1 MASIEFSAKLNS
13 KSQAT
18 EAVACAHCQAIVPL
32 GLVAEGDLPSFC
44 CNGCQMAWQLIHS
57 NGLDA
62 YYNMS
67 RTGSTPLG
75 SQRDTGPYADFDLPE
90 FQEKFAKPLPGGR
103 WSISLALQGINCVAC
118 VWLIEK
124 LPQLVPGVIAAT
136 VNWTTATVQVE
147 WLPERVALSQIAK
160 TLSQLGYAAHP
171 LRQGEQTQ
179 RAIAENRRHLVRLGV
194 AGAAAGNNMLIGLAL
209 YLGWFAGMDSAVETL
224 MRYASCLVGMVSMLW
239 PGAVFFRSAWSA
251 IITRTPHMDL
261 PIALGLGVGSLSGLW
276 NTVVGAGE
284 IYFDSLSV
292 LVFLLL
298 VGRYIQFRQQQRSA
312 DAVDMLYRL
321 TPRHARKWING
332 QIVETHADLL
342 QQGDTVEV
350 LAGELIPVDGTIL
363 AGESLV
369 DEALLTGESQPVSKQ
384 IGETVAAGTLNVHAS
399 LRIHATAIG
408 RETRIGQIVQ
418 LVERSAAEKPEIVEW
433 ANRIGAW
440 FVVIVMVLALGTVA
454 LWAHHGWTHAINQA
468 VALLIVA
475 CPCALALAT
484 PLAISVAL
492 GRAAD
497 RKILIKGGDVLQRL
511 QRPHLIWLDKTGT
524 LTQGKIECH
533 DWYGDTRYRVLVAAI
548 ERNSAHPVAVALS
561 RLTKEQDLSLP
572 SPKLVL
578 NVKQSPLGGIA
589 GDVDGVPVAIG
600 NESFIREEVR
610 TEIGDEYLDFAQQLV
625 AKAHSPVFVAVDRN
639 VVAVAGVGDA
649 LRADA
654 LSAVQR
660 LQQQGWQVGILSGDH
675 PKVVANVAKQLGIS
689 PELVRGGVMP
699 EEKVAVL
706 KASKDA
712 VMVGDGVNDSAALAF
727 ASVGIAVHGGSE
739 TSLQA
744 APVYL
749 GRPGLQP
756 ILELLEGS
764 RRTLSTIR
772 WSFVASLTYNIIA
785 VCLAMAGGI
794 NPLVAAAL
802 MPISSLTV
810 VLMSIAPGNFS
821 VRTSDSFPSPN

>member
-1 MASIEFSAKLNS
+1 MASADISTNLKANS
-13 KSQAT
+13 TTAP
-18 EAVACAHCQAIVPL
+18 AVACAHCQANVPL
-32 GLVAEGDLPSFC
+32 GLVAEDDSPSFC
-44 CNGCQMAWQLIHS
+44 CNGCQMAWHLIHQ

-62 YYNMS
+62 YYDMS
-67 RTGSTPLG
+67 RTGASPLG
-75 SQRDTGPYADFDLPE
+75 NQVDAGPYADFDLPD
-90 FQEKFAKPLPGGR
+90 FLDKFARPLPGGR
-103 WSISLALQGINCVAC
+103 WSISLALQGIHCVAC

-124 LPQLVPGVIAAT
+124 LPQLLPGVIAAT
-136 VNWTTATVQVE
+136 VNWSTATVQLE
-147 WLPERVALSQIAK
+147 WSADRVALSQIAK
-160 TLSQLGYAAHP
+160 TLAQLGYPSFP
-171 LRQGEQTQ
+171 LREGEQS
-179 RAIAENRRHLVRLGV
+179 RRVVAENRRYLVRLGV

-209 YLGWFAGMDSAVETL
+209 YLGWFAGMDPAVETL
-224 MRYASCLVGMVSMLW
+224 MRYASCLVGLVSMLW

-251 IITRTPHMDL
+251 VVTRTPHMDL

-276 NTVVGAGE
+276 NTLAGSGE

-332 QIVETHADLL
+332 QLVDTHAELL
-342 QQGDTVEV
+342 RHGDVVEV
-350 LAGELIPVDGTIL
+350 RAGELIPVDGTVL
-363 AGESLV
+363 VGDSLV
-369 DEALLTGESQPVSKQ
+369 DEALLTGESHPVNKRV
-384 IGETVAAGTLNVHAS
+384 GEAVAAGTLNVHAS
-399 LRIHATAIG
+399 LRIQTTAVG

-418 LVERSAAEKPEIVEW
+418 LVERSAAEKPAIVEW

-440 FVVIVMVLALGTVA
+440 FVVVVMVLAVVTVA
-454 LWAHHGWTHAINQA
+454 LWAPAGWMHAINQA

-484 PLAISVAL
+484 PLALSVAL

-511 QRPHLIWLDKTGT
+511 QSPHLIWLDKTGT
-524 LTQGKIECH
+524 LTQGKMECH
-533 DWYGDTRYRVLVAAI
+533 EWLGDLRYRVLAASL
-548 ERNSAHPVAVALS
+548 EQNSAHPVAVALS
-561 RLTKEQDLSLP
+561 RLAKDQEKLLP
-572 SPKLVL
+572 PRESVL
-578 NVKQSPLGGIA
+578 NVKQSPLGGIS
-589 GDVDGVPVAIG
+589 GSVDGLSLAVG
-600 NESFIREEVR
+600 NESFIREEIKAEV
-610 TEIGDEYLDFAQQLV
+610 GAEYLAFAQQVV
-625 AKAHSPVFVAVDRN
+625 AKAHSPVFIAVQQR

-649 LRADA
+649 LRSDA
-654 LSAVQR
+654 LNAVQK
-660 LQQQGWQVGILSGDH
+660 LQQLGWQVGILSGDH
-675 PKVVANVAKQLGIS
+675 PEVVGNVAKQLGIP
-689 PELVRGGVMP
+689 PELTRGGVMP

-706 KASKDA
+706 RTSKEA

-772 WSFVASLTYNIIA
+772 WSFAASLTYNIIA
-785 VCLAMAGGI
+785 VGLAMVGWI

-802 MPISSLTV
+802 MPISSITV
-810 VLMSIAPGNFS
+810 VLMSIAPGNFR
-821 VRTSDSFPSPN
+821 VQPTDHFPSPN